1 MVSAYWV
8 KVIDEDLS
16 VPRDRPLSDL
26 TAELTQMLG
35 DTDPRVRDQLAYP
48 TLATWVGRGE
58 YDDLLP
64 GLGDG
69 MATGLRTGLGEVG
82 TDSVFRRSFSALVL
96 AECIARDTER
106 PLVPGGKVLEWGD
119 RIATWVLDERD
130 LRGYVDGKGWAHAI
144 AHGADALGVLA
155 RSPHVGKAEL
165 AVLLDV
171 IGERVALPTDTLL
184 AHGEA
189 DRLAAATMAV
199 LRRDRV
205 TLETLEPWVTRLGE
219 TARHSALDRA
229 LEGDPYL
236 VTGNTETFLRA
247 LYLQLALGTQPPPAV
262 RADLLLLLVDVLRT
276 SNRDYLRPS
285 VRGQ

>member
-1 MVSAYWV
+1 MVSAYWTR
-8 KVIDEDLS
+8 VIDQHHS
-16 VPRDRPLSDL
+16 VPRDRPLADL

-35 DTDPRVRDQLAYP
+35 DTDPRVRDEVAYP
-48 TLATWVGRGE
+48 TLATWVERGE

-69 MATGLRTGLGEVG
+69 MAAGLRTGIGESG

-106 PLVPGGKVLEWGD
+106 PLVPGGKVLDWGD
-119 RIATWVLDERD
+119 RIATWVLEERD
-130 LRGYVDGKGWAHAI
+130 LRGYVDGKGWAHAV

-155 RSPHVGKAEL
+155 RSPHIGRAEL
-165 AVLLDV
+165 GVLLDV
-171 IGERVALPTDTLL
+171 ISERLAIPTATLF

-205 TLETLEPWVTRLGE
+205 PIETLEPWVTRLAE
-219 TARHSALDRA
+219 AARHRA

-236 VTGNTETFLRA
+236 VTGNTEQFLRA
-247 LYLQLALGTQPPPAV
+247 LYLQLALGTQTAPTV
-262 RADLLLLLVDVLRT
+262 RADLLLLLVDVLRAT
-276 SNRDYLRPS
+276 NRDYLRPPP
-285 VRGQ
+285 R

>member
-8 KVIDEDLS
+8 KVIDQHRS

-35 DTDPRVRDQLAYP
+35 DPDPRVRDEVAFP
-48 TLATWVGRGE
+48 TLSTWIERGE

-69 MATGLRTGLGEVG
+69 MAAGLRVGLGESG
-82 TDSVFRRSFSALVL
+82 TDSVFRRSMSALVL
-96 AECIARDTER
+96 AECIARDSER
-106 PLVPGGKVLEWGD
+106 PLVSGGKVLDWGD
-119 RIATWVLDERD
+119 RIATWVLEERD
-130 LRGYVDGKGWAHAI
+130 LRGYVDGKGWAHSV

-155 RSPHVGKAEL
+155 RSPHIGRNEL
-165 AVLLDV
+165 GVLLDV
-171 IGERVALPTDTLL
+171 ISERLVVPTEGVFV
-184 AHGEA
+184 HGEA

-205 TLETLEPWVTRLGE
+205 PIETLEPWVTRLAE
-219 TARHSALDRA
+219 AARHRA
-229 LEGDPYL
+229 LEGDPFL
-236 VTGNTETFLRA
+236 VTGDTEQFLRA

-262 RADLLLLLVDVLRT
+262 RADLLLLLVDVLRAT
-276 SNRDYLRPS
+276 NRDYLRTPS
-285 VRGQ
+285 R

>member
-8 KVIDEDLS
+8 KITDEARM
-16 VPRDRPLSDL
+16 VPRDRPLADL

-35 DTDPRVRDQLAYP
+35 DPDPRVRDEVAYP
-48 TLATWVGRGE
+48 TLATWVDRGE

-69 MATGLRTGLGEVG
+69 MAAGLRTGLGESG
-82 TDSVFRRSFSALVL
+82 TDTVFRRSYSALVL
-96 AECIARDTER
+96 AECIARDTAR
-106 PLVPGGKVLEWGD
+106 PLVPGGKVLDWGD
-119 RIATWVLDERD
+119 RLATWVLGEQD
-130 LRGYVDGKGWAHAI
+130 LRGYVDGKGWAHAV

-155 RSPHVGKAEL
+155 RSPHVGRAEL
-165 AVLLDV
+165 GVVLDV
-171 IGERVALPTDTLL
+171 IGERVAIRTRTLF

-189 DRLAAATMAV
+189 DRLASAAMAV

-205 TLETLEPWVTRLGE
+205 TIETLEPWVARLGE
-219 TARHSALDRA
+219 AARHRA

-276 SNRDYLRPS
+276 TNRDYLRPPP
-285 VRGQ
+285 R